1 MIKRIERFFDKI
13 FDNKIFRTLS
23 VYVVGM
29 LLFYMVSSAINS
41 IISKYFVI
49 EEGLLLSIPKFL
61 VVVLFLIIVV
71 YVIYKL
77 TLKKYQTSTSFTHTL
92 LVVGIVYLMLRWVVD
107 KKGWDFIPFTSRV
120 MYIDFLGLLL
130 FLSIILIGIGLLNRK
145 KPKKKS
151 SLFIADDPI
160 VSEEQEKLDYGTRA
174 DKIIEHIK
182 KSNFERSF
190 SIGIVGPWG
199 NGKSSLIGRLESK
212 LNEQLL
218 EDTIHLKFLPYLNHN
233 DNDIITEFFT
243 QLSTE
248 IGKYSGKLSNQFLTY
263 SNKLIKLYKDRNI
276 IDFFKSNTNKLSSV
290 SSFEMYNKID
300 KTLNEI
306 NKKFIVFVD
315 DLDRL
320 TNNEILQVLKLVRN
334 TANFRN
340 FIFIIALDKDYV
352 LGSLMDKNDI
362 ADHAFIDKFFQL
374 EIYLPEIEKSQ
385 LKRDFVELLEPKLDK
400 PFFVRDVKSAIY
412 KKENLFDDYIFNYR
426 GVKRLLNQVIFD
438 YKLLP
443 DELNANDFLNFT
455 YLKMT
460 FPSVIK
466 YLYVNR
472 DNVIPQNPETKLR
485 ELIENKEDGN
495 GKSDKE
501 NFKEMIQLISKHN
514 TQFIPK
520 YEKYDITKGLKENDE
535 VEEWSSLKKQQYLL
549 LAKTLI
555 ALFGKENKT
564 NDYTS
569 IKFGDNVRKLLQQK
583 VMENDMTNTEFE
595 SIFNI
600 EDDFKSL
607 SEIIDKGQINEV
619 LDRLAFYNTSD
630 LEKGKQ
636 VTIILLH
643 IYASVER
650 YGAYDYTVWKILL
663 DFILRVNEPSN
674 EKGEIKNK
682 KEELWKAIKEGFF
695 DKEDYKE
702 ERKLDILSKIS
713 ENRIRLSFDDWGTSE
728 ETLKSM
734 ALDLYKA
741 LLKKKQGAVW
751 DIHDYS
757 FYHAYHNVRRFQD
770 ETTINQ
776 LTIDFWKN
784 NDITLL
790 CAQMVENDSFTAKM
804 IKTSDFVL
812 RLFGSKKKYKEFI
825 ERNTPTPTTP
835 DIKEYLNF
843 LRIESF
849 TGFSMYIRFDF
860 KCFDLINQRLDKSM
874 KSNNIY
880 TDDMDNVVQFVFE
893 SSTEALWEAAKTNI
907 DKNKI
912 PGLLG
917 FNWYN
922 VDGYHTFF
930 QVETKEANNVII
942 NLLKHFQKEL
952 NNKNIQSEISSD
964 GKTLEVSNSND
975 KIEKVSSQPNSY

>member
-1 MIKRIERFFDKI
+1 MPKKIEKFFDKV
-13 FDNKIFRTLS
+13 FDNRIFKILS
-23 VYVVGM
+23 VYAIGI
-29 LLFYMVSSAINS
+29 LLLYIASFAINR

-49 EEGLLLSIPKFL
+49 EESLLLSIPKSL
-61 VVVLFLIIVV
+61 IVTLFSITII
-71 YVIYKL
+71 YCIYKL
-77 TLKKYQTSTSFTHTL
+77 VLKKYQTSAFLAHTL
-92 LVVGIVYLMLRWVVD
+92 LTIGIVYLMLRLVID
-107 KKGWDFIPFTSRV
+107 KKGWDFIPFASRV
-120 MYIDFLGLLL
+120 MYIDFLGLLIL
-130 FLSIILIGIGLLNRK
+130 VSIILIGVGLLNRK

-160 VSEEQEKLDYGTRA
+160 VSEEQEKLDYGARA

-212 LNEQLL
+212 LNEQPP

-263 SNKLIKLYKDRNI
+263 SDKLIKLYKDRNI
-276 IDFFKSNTNKLSSV
+276 IDFIKPNTNKLSGV

-300 KTLNEI
+300 KALNEI

-352 LGSLMDKNDI
+352 LESLMDKNDI

-426 GVKRLLNQVIFD
+426 GVKRLVNQVIFD

-485 ELIENKEDGN
+485 ELIENKEDGS

-501 NFKEMIQLISKHN
+501 NFKEMIQLMNKYN

-535 VEEWSSLKKQQYLL
+535 VEEWSSLKEQQYLL

-564 NDYTS
+564 SDHTS

-607 SEIIDKGQINEV
+607 SEIINKGQINEV
-619 LDRLAFYNTSD
+619 LDRLAFYNTND
-630 LEKGKQ
+630 LEKGKK

-663 DFILRVNEPSN
+663 DFILRVSEPSN

-695 DKEDYKE
+695 DKEHYKE

-734 ALDLYKA
+734 ALDLYKT

-790 CAQMVENDSFTAKM
+790 CAQMVESDSFTAKM

-812 RLFGSKKKYKEFI
+812 RLFGSKKKYKEFVVK
-825 ERNTPTPTTP
+825 NAQTPITPEM
-835 DIKEYLNF
+835 DEYLNF

-849 TGFSMYIRFDF
+849 AGFSIYVRFDF
-860 KCFDLINQRLDKSM
+860 KHFDWINQRLDKSM
-874 KSNNIY
+874 RSNNIY

-893 SSTEALWEAAKTNI
+893 SDTKDLWEVTSTNI
-907 DKNKI
+907 NKEKI
-912 PGLLG
+912 PGFLNLNW
-917 FNWYN
+917 FNFE
-922 VDGYHTFF
+922 GYHTFF
-930 QVETKEANNVII
+930 QVETKEANNAII

-952 NNKNIQSEISSD
+952 NNKDIKSEISSD
-964 GKTLEVSNSND
+964 RKILKIANSND